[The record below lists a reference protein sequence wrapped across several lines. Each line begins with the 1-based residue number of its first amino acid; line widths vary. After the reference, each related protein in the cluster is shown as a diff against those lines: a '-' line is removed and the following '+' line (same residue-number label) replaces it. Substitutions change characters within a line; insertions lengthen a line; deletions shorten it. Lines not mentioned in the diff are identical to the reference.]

1 MRKFL
6 KKMRNNKMRRN
17 KNSKREKLQHK
28 KISLIKINRRTI
40 DFTYI
45 NNNTQL

>member
-17 KNSKREKLQHK
+17 KNSKRDRLRHK
-28 KISLIKINRRTI
+28 KISLIKINRRTT